1 MAKNLQSY
9 PFIPLSLKLSCTV
22 NRVAKNA
29 LSL

>member
-22 NRVAKNA
+22 VR
-29 LSL
+29 

>member
-22 NRVAKNA
+22 RMT
-29 LSL
+29 SDR